1 MLYADLIFLNGN
13 VMTISGPRAQA
24 VAVRDGKIVAV
35 GQTAEIEK
43 LRHATTQVL
52 DLKNKT
58 LLPGFIDAHTHF
70 VSTGLENTLFLEVT
84 KAKSLSE
91 VLDRMREH
99 SKVLPKGEWLRARG
113 WDESFWPEK
122 RYITKSDLD
131 RIAPDRPALAIRVD
145 GHILC
150 VNTKALQTVQNFEVR
165 SGEFDEANGLLR
177 EETAWSFLQQ
187 LEPTH
192 EQYQEA
198 ILEAVKIAYKLGVTS
213 LHDIVRPSQVR
224 AYSALH
230 QAKKL
235 NIRVYLNPEV
245 KYLDELE
252 KSGFRTGFGD
262 RWLKLGAIKF
272 FADGSIGARN
282 AALHQPYQ
290 DSPEARGTLN
300 YEQSELNQL
309 VKRSHNAGF
318 QVMIHAIGDRAIDA
332 ALDAFTY
339 ANVTPERRDRIEH
352 FELANASHL
361 QRMKTMGILAS
372 MQPNFVQWSGPGG
385 LYDTRL
391 GAERDATIDPH
402 TEVLGA
408 GVRLV
413 FSSDRMPFSPLYGIH
428 CAVNAPFA
436 SQRISVEEALE
447 SYTIEGAFASFEE
460 KRKGSI
466 EVGKLA
472 DLVVLSEDPTKNS
485 KNIEKISVE
494 MTFLEGQRVH

>member
-13 VMTISGPRAQA
+13 VITITGPQAQA
-24 VAVRDGKIVAV
+24 VAVRDGKIAAV
-35 GQTAEIEK
+35 GQNTEVGK
-43 LRHATTQVL
+43 
-52 DLKNKT
+52 LKNTETQIIDLNSKT

-70 VSTGLENTLFLEVT
+70 VSTGLENTLFLEIT
-84 KAKSLSE
+84 NTKSLNE
-91 VLDRMREH
+91 VMDKMRERA
-99 SKVLPKGEWLRARG
+99 KVLPKGEWLRARG

-122 RYITKSDLD
+122 RYITKADLD
-131 RIAPDRPALAIRVD
+131 RAAPDHPAMAIRVD

-150 VNTKALQTVQNFEVR
+150 VNTKALQTVKNFEVR
-165 SGEFDEANGLLR
+165 PGEFDEVNGLLR

-198 ILEAVKIAYKLGVTS
+198 ILEAIQIAYKLGVTS
-213 LHDIVRPSQVR
+213 LHDIVRPAQVK
-224 AYSALH
+224 AYTALH

-235 NIRVYLNPEV
+235 KIRVYLNPEI

-282 AALHQPYQ
+282 AALHQPYK
-290 DSPEARGTLN
+290 DSPDTRGKLN
-300 YEQSELNQL
+300 YEQSELNHL

-332 ALDAFTY
+332 ALDAFSY
-339 ANVTPERRDRIEH
+339 AGITQEQRNRIEH
-352 FELANASHL
+352 FELASAAHL
-361 QRMKTMGILAS
+361 KRMKEMGILAS

-391 GAERDATIDPH
+391 GAERDAAIDPH
-402 TEVLGA
+402 AEVLKA

-413 FSSDRMPFSPLYGIH
+413 FSSDRMPFSPLYGIRS
-428 CAVNAPFA
+428 AVNAPFA
-436 SQRISVEEALE
+436 AQRVSVADALKC
-447 SYTIEGAFASFEE
+447 YTIEGAFASFEE

-472 DLVVLSEDPTKNS
+472 DLVVLGDDPTKS
-485 KNIEKISVE
+485 PKGIEKISVE